1 MQLTNLKIENFG
13 SIGKISLPLNKPGL
27 ILVTGVNK
35 DAPNADSNGSGKS
48 LLFESL
54 CWCLWGETV
63 RGLSSDEVVN
73 TATGKDCCVS
83 LTIEEHGSTYV
94 VSRHRLDT
102 RAKKPN
108 DLVVSKDGM
117 LLSTSG
123 KVKTMQEVVNQLVGF
138 DFDTFRAM
146 MPGAG
151 IKVAS
156 LTDKAI
162 KELLESLLQ
171 TDQLAQAYETARGKL
186 KTLEGDI
193 LKHTT
198 QLLALNA
205 KLTGD
210 SADVGNLRTVKLQLE
225 ESLRQRR
232 AAHTARISSL
242 QAEISE
248 ADIQLAQEQELT
260 NAHFDYRTK
269 ANRIEQDI
277 LLESLEP
284 LKTALAAKDALI
296 QQASWDEA
304 FARKQIGMTNA
315 AIEQANN
322 LGATCDSCHQQVPVV
337 HTQAVI
343 GKLQADL
350 DSHKKNLISATN
362 LISSLKAQK
371 RDLEREEMTVV
382 EEKRRAVKQL
392 REAEE
397 AVKAKIDALK
407 SVKMLRER
415 AIADLVR
422 EKASLDSIRTDSRD
436 FDSLIAEKE
445 AAIQTTKENIAK
457 QEGVIATLEAE
468 VKLCSFWV
476 EGFSPAG
483 LRSFML
489 DYVTPILNDRA
500 KYYADLLTHGEM
512 SVSFSTKT
520 ALKSGQ
526 EKDKF
531 TITCQQAHGATSYRG
546 ASAGERAR
554 ADLVIAM
561 ALGDLAQFRT
571 AKQLPWRFLD
581 EPFES
586 IDRSGT
592 EAIVRLLND
601 QKARYN
607 TVFVVT
613 HKPDFKELFSQQ
625 VTVVKENGV
634 SSLLE
639 E

>member
-108 DLVVSKDGM
+108 DLVVIKDGM

-205 KLTGD
+205 KLTGA

-322 LGATCDSCHQQVPVV
+322 LGATCDSCHQQVTVA

-422 EKASLDSIRTDSRD
+422 EKATLDSVSADSRD

-445 AAIQTTKENIAK
+445 AAIQTTKENITK

-476 EGFSPAG
+476 DGFSPAG

-500 KYYADLLTHGEM
+500 KYYADLLTNGEM